1 VIREEWLKIWK
12 QVEPTAVVQLK
23 PGERVR
29 IGKWLVEKG
38 EDGVIR
44 IYEIEDDK

>member
-1 VIREEWLKIWK
+1 M
-12 QVEPTAVVQLK
+12 
-23 PGERVR
+23 R